1 MNGRDAVIRDD
12 AEAAIWYR
20 RAAEQGNTYAQT
32 FLGHM
37 YANGRGVPQDDA
49 EAVRQYRPSAGPHRP
64 SPRDRGDV
72 SAPGGPLCA
81 PPAPAALREQIVDGD
96 PRLRP
101 CVVTSR

>member
-1 MNGRDAVIRDD
+1 MSIVVNGRDAVIRDD

-49 EAVRQYRPSAGPHRP
+49 EAVRRYRPER
-64 SPRDRGDV
+64 R
-72 SAPGGPLCA
+72 A
-81 PPAPAALREQIVDGD
+81 PPPYDRRQFGK
-96 PRLRP
+96 RHG
-101 CVVTSR
+101 CGFVVYR

>member
-49 EAVRQYRPSAGPHRP
+49 EAVPAG
-64 SPRDRGDV
+64 
-72 SAPGGPLCA
+72 APGPTARRRGIAATCPPLA
-81 PPAPAALREQIVDGD
+81 D
-96 PRLRP
+96 P
-101 CVVTSR
+101 CVRRRRPPSVSGKDFVQRTFSWFNP